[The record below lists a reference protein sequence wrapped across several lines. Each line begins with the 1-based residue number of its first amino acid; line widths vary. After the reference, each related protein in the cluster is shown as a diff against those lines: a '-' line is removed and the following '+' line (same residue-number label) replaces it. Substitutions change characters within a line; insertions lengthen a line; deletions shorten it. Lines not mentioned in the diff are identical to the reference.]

1 MIRLSKWNSL
11 RSGDLALIIV
21 IAAGYVL
28 YFTSGAY
35 LVSPVKPILMVVLG
49 LCYLA
54 LVLWASHRLEFW
66 NVWKKGLFFTAT
78 ISLGTV
84 IGIFSRGAAWMI
96 LLPLV
101 SEAIQHCKIPLA
113 VLVCFLI
120 WIGEVLPVVL
130 SGNPEAIMSAAMG
143 YLSAVVFVAVFT
155 LITVNEQKMRRELAA
170 ANDRLRE
177 YTHQLEEKTVL
188 QERNRLAREIHD
200 GLGHYLT
207 SINIQLKAARA
218 VLKENPEMAQEAMNK
233 AEYLTQEALT
243 DIRRSVSSLR
253 ADQPS
258 LGKVSDALRVLI
270 PESTEATSYRF
281 EVSGDELDLPPSI
294 NWMFYRATQET
305 LTNIRKHADA
315 SIVDI
320 NLAYDDQGVTL
331 SVKDNG
337 RGTNSVEGGFGIAGL
352 RERVQMLGG
361 TMKVDTSP
369 GNGFSVQIYVPYPA
383 ECCD

>member
-11 RSGDLALIIV
+11 SSGDLALIIV
-21 IAAGYVL
+21 VAAGYVL

-35 LVSPVKPILMVVLG
+35 LLSPVQPILMVVMG
-49 LCYLA
+49 VFYLA
-54 LVLWASHRLEFW
+54 LVLWAAHRLEYW
-66 NVWKKGLFFTAT
+66 GVWKKGLFFTVT

-84 IGIFSRGAAWMI
+84 IGIFSKGAAWMI

-101 SEAIQHCKIPLA
+101 SEAIQHYKIPLA
-113 VLVCFLI
+113 VLVCILI
-120 WIGEVLPVVL
+120 WIGEVLPVAL
-130 SGNPEAIMSAAMG
+130 SGNPANTLSAAMG

-207 SINIQLKAARA
+207 SINIQLKAAQA

-270 PESTEATSYRF
+270 PESSETISYQF
-281 EVSGDELDLPPSI
+281 EVSGDEVELPPSI
-294 NWMFYRATQET
+294 NWMFYRAAQET

-315 SIVDI
+315 TSVEV
-320 NLAYDDQGVTL
+320 NLAYDAQGATL
-331 SVKDNG
+331 TVKDNG
-337 RGTNSVEGGFGIAGL
+337 RGTNSVDGGFGIAGL
-352 RERVQMLGG
+352 RERVQILGG
-361 TMKVDTSP
+361 VINVDTAP
-369 GNGFSVQIYVPYPA
+369 GNGFSIQISVPYPP